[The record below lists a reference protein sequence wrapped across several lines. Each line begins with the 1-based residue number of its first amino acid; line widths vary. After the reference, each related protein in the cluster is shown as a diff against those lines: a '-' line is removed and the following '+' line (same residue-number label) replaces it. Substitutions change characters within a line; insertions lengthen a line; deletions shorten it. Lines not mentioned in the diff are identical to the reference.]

1 MFNVN
6 NLNSFGMLLAFCL
19 PSRPACGRE
28 CNVER
33 EGTVGVMVMGSAL
46 LEMFAVFQMLHG
58 SEGFLWRLGA
68 LLLPLM
74 VFFLLLRSR
83 SAMVLAPESA
93 AEDDDGAGTTPVSD
107 LDRKL
112 SALKDCPSVANK
124 VAAADEL
131 MRCGRF
137 DDAVPLY
144 QSALSGIYH
153 NEPDFLF
160 KLAQAQIEASQ
171 TGAASQTLDRLTRD
185 HERYRP
191 EETRLLHARMLEGQG
206 RVRAALD
213 EYESLTSAYVGLE
226 AKCRFGLLLMREGQ
240 IERAHAV
247 FMQMVRDAEHSD
259 YARRAE
265 HHWLRVA
272 SHCQARLQSK
282 LAPNP
287 NGAR

>member
-1 MFNVN
+1 
-6 NLNSFGMLLAFCL
+6 
-19 PSRPACGRE
+19 
-28 CNVER
+28 
-33 EGTVGVMVMGSAL
+33 MGSAL
-46 LEMFAVFQMLHG
+46 LEMFAVFQLLHG
-58 SEGFLWRLGA
+58 SEGFFWRMAA
-68 LLLPLM
+68 LLLPLV

-83 SAMVLAPESA
+83 QAMVLAQEGVG
-93 AEDDDGAGTTPVSD
+93 DDDETQRDAPVSD
-107 LDRKL
+107 LERKL
-112 SALKDCPSVANK
+112 AALKDCPSVANK

-137 DDAVPLY
+137 DEAVPLY

-160 KLAQAQIEASQ
+160 KLAQAQIEANQ
-171 TGAASQTLDRLTRD
+171 VAPAAQTLDRLARD

-206 RVRAALD
+206 CVGAALN

-240 IERAHAV
+240 IERAHRV
-247 FMQMVRDAEHSD
+247 FMQMVLDAEHSD

-265 HHWLRVA
+265 YHWLRVA
-272 SHCQARLQSK
+272 SHCQARLQAK
-282 LAPNP
+282 LAPDA

>member
-1 MFNVN
+1 M
-6 NLNSFGMLLAFCL
+6 
-19 PSRPACGRE
+19 
-28 CNVER
+28 
-33 EGTVGVMVMGSAL
+33 GVLVLGSAL
-46 LEMFAVFQMLHG
+46 LEGFAVFQMLHG
-58 SEGFLWRLGA
+58 TNGFVWRVAA
-68 LLLPLM
+68 LLLPLL

-83 SAMVLAPESA
+83 QAYVLSSV
-93 AEDDDGAGTTPVSD
+93 AEDAEQVDVPAPSD

-112 SALKDCPSVANK
+112 AILKDCPSVANK

-144 QSALSGIYH
+144 QGALTGIYQ

-160 KLAQAQIEASQ
+160 KLAQAQIEANHVAAAAQ
-171 TGAASQTLDRLTRD
+171 TIDRLTLEHQRF
-185 HERYRP
+185 RP

-240 IERAHAV
+240 IERAHQV
-247 FMQMVRDAEHSD
+247 FMQMVQDAEQSS

-272 SHCQARLQSK
+272 SHCQARLQAK
-282 LAPNP
+282 LAPDP
-287 NGAR
+287 KLG